1 MKNNR
6 YYWIAGIILLDQ
18 IVKLIVRCS
27 MYIGQSIPV
36 IKDIFHITYVQNRGA
51 AFNMLDGKSLVL
63 ILVPA
68 IAIAIGVWYMEK
80 HLEEHWILLVSLVL
94 VIAGGIGNLIDRCFM
109 GFVTDMFDFR
119 IWPVFNIADIAVCV
133 GAGLLIL
140 YTFAFYEEKEIEEEI
155 NNWIDFCTKTV
166 HVL

>member
-18 IVKLIVRCS
+18 IVKLIVRSS

-63 ILVPA
+63 ILIPA

-80 HLEEHWILLVSLVL
+80 HLEEHWTLLVSLVL

-119 IWPVFNIADIAVCV
+119 IWPVFNVADIAVCV

-140 YTFAFYEEKEIEEEI
+140 YTFAFYEEKEIEEDNE
-155 NNWIDFCTKTV
+155 V
-166 HVL
+166 

>member
-18 IVKLIVRCS
+18 IVKLIIRSS

-68 IAIAIGVWYMEK
+68 IAIAIGLWYMEK
-80 HLEEHWILLVSLVL
+80 HLEEHWTLLVSLVL

-119 IWPVFNIADIAVCV
+119 IWPVFNVADIAVCV

-140 YTFAFYEEKEIEEEI
+140 YTFAFYEEKEIEEDNE
-155 NNWIDFCTKTV
+155 V
-166 HVL
+166 

>member
-18 IVKLIVRCS
+18 IVKLIVRSS

-63 ILVPA
+63 ILIPA

-80 HLEEHWILLVSLVL
+80 HLEEHWTLLVSLVL

-140 YTFAFYEEKEIEEEI
+140 YTFAFYEEKEIEKNE
-155 NNWIDFCTKTV
+155 V
-166 HVL
+166 

>member
-18 IVKLIVRCS
+18 IVKLIVRSS

-63 ILVPA
+63 ILIPA

-80 HLEEHWILLVSLVL
+80 HLEEHWTLLVSLVL

-119 IWPVFNIADIAVCV
+119 IWPVFNIADIVVCV

-140 YTFAFYEEKEIEEEI
+140 YTFAFYEEKEIEEDNE
-155 NNWIDFCTKTV
+155 V
-166 HVL
+166 

>member
-18 IVKLIVRCS
+18 IVKLIVRSS

-63 ILVPA
+63 ILIPA

-80 HLEEHWILLVSLVL
+80 HLEEHWTLLVSLVL

-140 YTFAFYEEKEIEEEI
+140 YTFAFYEEKEIEEDNE
-155 NNWIDFCTKTV
+155 V
-166 HVL
+166 

>member
-18 IVKLIVRCS
+18 IVKLIVRSS

-80 HLEEHWILLVSLVL
+80 HLEEHWTLLVSLVL

-140 YTFAFYEEKEIEEEI
+140 YTFAFYEEKEIEEDNE
-155 NNWIDFCTKTV
+155 V
-166 HVL
+166 

>member
-68 IAIAIGVWYMEK
+68 IAIAIGLWYMEK
-80 HLEEHWILLVSLVL
+80 HLEEHWTLLVSLVL

-140 YTFAFYEEKEIEEEI
+140 YTFAFYEEKEIEEDNE
-155 NNWIDFCTKTV
+155 V
-166 HVL
+166 

>member
-18 IVKLIVRCS
+18 IVKLIVRSS

-63 ILVPA
+63 ILIPA
-68 IAIAIGVWYMEK
+68 IAIAIGLWYMEN
-80 HLEEHWILLVSLVL
+80 HLEEHWTLLVSLVL

-119 IWPVFNIADIAVCV
+119 IWPVFNVADIAVCV

-140 YTFAFYEEKEIEEEI
+140 YTFAFYEEKEIEEDNE
-155 NNWIDFCTKTV
+155 V
-166 HVL
+166 

>member
-18 IVKLIVRCS
+18 IVKLIVRSS

-80 HLEEHWILLVSLVL
+80 HLEEHWTLLVSLVL

-119 IWPVFNIADIAVCV
+119 IWPVFNVADIAVCV

-140 YTFAFYEEKEIEEEI
+140 YTFAFYEEKEIEEDNE
-155 NNWIDFCTKTV
+155 V
-166 HVL
+166 

>member
-1 MKNNR
+1 
-6 YYWIAGIILLDQ
+6 
-18 IVKLIVRCS
+18 

-63 ILVPA
+63 ILIPA

-80 HLEEHWILLVSLVL
+80 HLEEHWTLLVSLVL

-140 YTFAFYEEKEIEEEI
+140 YTFAFYEEKEIEEDNE
-155 NNWIDFCTKTV
+155 V
-166 HVL
+166 

>member
-1 MKNNR
+1 M
-6 YYWIAGIILLDQ
+6 
-18 IVKLIVRCS
+18 
-27 MYIGQSIPV
+27 
-36 IKDIFHITYVQNRGA
+36 
-51 AFNMLDGKSLVL
+51 L

-80 HLEEHWILLVSLVL
+80 HLEEHWTLLVSLVL

-140 YTFAFYEEKEIEEEI
+140 YTFAFYEEKEIEEDNE
-155 NNWIDFCTKTV
+155 V
-166 HVL
+166 

>member
-18 IVKLIVRCS
+18 IVKLLVRSS

-63 ILVPA
+63 ILVPT
-68 IAIAIGVWYMEK
+68 IAIAIGLWYMEK
-80 HLEEHWILLVSLVL
+80 HLEEHWTLLVSLVL

-119 IWPVFNIADIAVCV
+119 IWPVFNVADIAVCV

-140 YTFAFYEEKEIEEEI
+140 YTFAFYEEKEIEEDNE
-155 NNWIDFCTKTV
+155 V
-166 HVL
+166 

>member
-18 IVKLIVRCS
+18 IVKLIVRSS

-80 HLEEHWILLVSLVL
+80 HLEEHWTLLVSLVL

-119 IWPVFNIADIAVCV
+119 IWPVFNIADIGVCV

-140 YTFAFYEEKEIEEEI
+140 YTFAFYEEKEIEEDNE
-155 NNWIDFCTKTV
+155 V
-166 HVL
+166 

>member
-18 IVKLIVRCS
+18 IVKLIVRSS

-80 HLEEHWILLVSLVL
+80 HLEEHWTLLVSLVL

-140 YTFAFYEEKEIEEEI
+140 YTFALYEEKEIKEDNE
-155 NNWIDFCTKTV
+155 V
-166 HVL
+166 